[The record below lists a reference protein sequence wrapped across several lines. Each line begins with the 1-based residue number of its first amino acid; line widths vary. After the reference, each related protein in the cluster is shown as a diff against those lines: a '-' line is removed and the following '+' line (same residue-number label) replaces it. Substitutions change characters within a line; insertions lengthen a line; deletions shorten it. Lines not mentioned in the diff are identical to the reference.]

1 MTTYTE
7 VFGGSNIYPSN
18 VSYLEFDLST
28 TDVVLAWPTETNAP
42 NPLAQYVA
50 AQIMNVN
57 CTSSTA
63 KVFLPDASQ
72 TSPGQSILF
81 NNIGTQPLHIV
92 DSVGNAIATAAVGQL
107 WQIYLTDNS
116 TQAGVWF
123 PYQFG
128 STLSQASASLLV
140 GAGLKAIANTL
151 NQAIPVFDISSN
163 YSVATQNRAQ
173 VINWTGATGTIT
185 FASAAVLGSDWF
197 VYIRNSGSSA
207 ITLTPYGS
215 QTINSSSSLV
225 MNTNDSAIVFC
236 DGSNLYTIGLGK
248 ASTALFD
255 YDSVNI
261 TGSGDYTLTGADLNR
276 ISYNFTGTLSAARN
290 IIVPASVQQY
300 WVTNSTTGG
309 FKITVKT
316 ASGTG
321 VDVLS
326 NQASILYCN
335 GTNVVPGSTAGV
347 AVPISIANGGTGAT
361 SANAALVNFGGTA
374 LGISLFE
381 APDAPTALTA
391 LGGTTVGEAVFTAA
405 NQAAAQ
411 TALDVFSTSQAIAI
425 SVALG

>member
-7 VFGGSNIYPSN
+7 VFGGTNIYPSD
-18 VSYLEFDLST
+18 VSFLEFDLST
-28 TDVVLAWPTETNAP
+28 SDVFLAWPTETNAP

-57 CTSSTA
+57 CTSGTY
-63 KVFLPDASQ
+63 KVYLPDASQ

-92 DSVGNAIATAAVGQL
+92 DAVGNAIATVGTGQL

-116 TQAGVWF
+116 TVAGSWY

-128 STLSQASASLLV
+128 SALSQAAASLLA

-163 YSVATQNRAQ
+163 YFVASQNRAQ
-173 VINWTGATGTIT
+173 VINWTGASGTVS
-185 FASAAVLGSDWF
+185 FASTASLGSDFF
-197 VYIRNSGSSA
+197 VYVRNSGTSA
-207 ITLTPYGS
+207 ITIDPYGT
-215 QTINSSSSLV
+215 QTINSSATLV
-225 MNTNDSAIVFC
+225 MNPNDSAIVFC

-248 ASTALFD
+248 SSVALFD
-255 YDSVNI
+255 YDSVDI
-261 TGSGDYTLTGADLNR
+261 TGTGDYTLTGADLNR
-276 ISYNFTGTLSAARN
+276 ISYNFTGTLTAPRN
-290 IIVPASVQQY
+290 IIVPTSLQQY

-316 ASGTG
+316 SAGTG
-321 VDVLS
+321 VDVI
-326 NQASILYCN
+326 NGQASILYCN
-335 GTNVVPGSTAGV
+335 GTNVVPGSTAGI
-347 AVPISIANGGTGAT
+347 AVPVPIESGGTNAT
-361 SANAALVNFGGTA
+361 TPNAALVNFGGTA

-391 LGGTTVGEAVFTAA
+391 LGGTVVGEAVFTAA
-405 NQAAAQ
+405 NQTAAQ
-411 TALDVFSTSQAIAI
+411 TALNVPSVSQSIAYA
-425 SVALG
+425 VALG